1 MTERTNNQISMEL
14 SAQHQKDE
22 IEKRYSIEPGGLAIL
37 AAVALL
43 ALNWLLVQFP
53 GLYEWLR
60 GL

>member
-1 MTERTNNQISMEL
+1 MEL
-14 SAQHQKDE
+14 SAQHHKDE

-43 ALNWLLVQFP
+43 ALNWLLIQFP
-53 GLYEWLR
+53 GFYEWLR